1 MELPSLRIAS
11 GGVGEALGFRDGMR
25 RGPVSSIVV
34 AWGTAPLA
42 SRPTRLIETEAPSG
56 STLFP

>member
-1 MELPSLRIAS
+1 MLLPSLRMVS

-34 AWGTAPLA
+34 ASSVA
-42 SRPTRLIETEAPSG
+42 SRG
-56 STLFP
+56 VVVVW